1 MYQTKCFWNVI
12 NKYMY
17 MPFNIT
23 SHTNV
28 QFDLEKQSHSML
40 SMHYRS
46 LYHLCLFSHCGVRKP
61 VTTLAL
67 YVCALNA
74 HYFNTDAL
82 KSTVFSGQVFDSRT
96 HFELQKNTTRNK
108 NLSVQLGR
116 NPFFCS
122 HLLCLIWRFSC
133 TIRSHK
139 DWHTHHIMTLT
150 SNRGYVHYFNL
161 LAFLATTFSN
171 DWEIMNVWISISA
184 IKSDF
189 PRFNFSGFTAVL
201 SAWSFTSSEFNPGP
215 GRTFCNWM
223 SIPASENFLLACRH
237 CKTKICEMYNK

>member
-12 NKYMY
+12 NKYMF

-28 QFDLEKQSHSML
+28 QFDLEKQSHSMR

-46 LYHLCLFSHCGVRKP
+46 LYRLCLFSHCGVRKP

-67 YVCALNA
+67 CLCFERSLLQHWRIEVNSVFRSSFWLP
-74 HYFNTDAL
+74 NTFWT
-82 KSTVFSGQVFDSRT
+82 S
-96 HFELQKNTTRNK
+96 KNTTRNK
-108 NLSVQLGR
+108 NLSVQVGR

-139 DWHTHHIMTLT
+139 DWHTHYIMTLT
-150 SNRGYVHYFNL
+150 SNRGYVHEFNL

-189 PRFNFSGFTAVL
+189 PRFNFPGFTAVL

-215 GRTFCNWM
+215 GHTFCNWM
-223 SIPASENFLLACRH
+223 SIPASENFLLTCRH

>member
-1 MYQTKCFWNVI
+1 MSVLWTLTTSTLTHWSQQCFQVKFLTAEHI
-12 NKYMY
+12 
-17 MPFNIT
+17 
-23 SHTNV
+23 
-28 QFDLEKQSHSML
+28 
-40 SMHYRS
+40 
-46 LYHLCLFSHCGVRKP
+46 
-61 VTTLAL
+61 
-67 YVCALNA
+67 LNFKK
-74 HYFNTDAL
+74 HNTQQKFICPSWQ
-82 KSTVFSGQVFDSRT
+82 KSI
-96 HFELQKNTTRNK
+96 
-108 NLSVQLGR
+108 
-116 NPFFCS
+116 FCS

-139 DWHTHHIMTLT
+139 DWHTHHIITLT
-150 SNRGYVHYFNL
+150 SNRGYVHEFNL

-189 PRFNFSGFTAVL
+189 PRFNFPGFTAVL

-223 SIPASENFLLACRH
+223 SIPASENFLLTCRH

>member
-74 HYFNTDAL
+74 HYFNTDVEVNSVFRSSFWQPNTFWTSKKHNTQQKFICPTWQKSIFLFTLAL
-82 KSTVFSGQVFDSRT
+82 PD
-96 HFELQKNTTRNK
+96 L
-108 NLSVQLGR
+108 
-116 NPFFCS
+116 
-122 HLLCLIWRFSC
+122 
-133 TIRSHK
+133 
-139 DWHTHHIMTLT
+139 
-150 SNRGYVHYFNL
+150 
-161 LAFLATTFSN
+161 
-171 DWEIMNVWISISA
+171 
-184 IKSDF
+184 
-189 PRFNFSGFTAVL
+189 AVL
-201 SAWSFTSSEFNPGP
+201 V
-215 GRTFCNWM
+215 
-223 SIPASENFLLACRH
+223 
-237 CKTKICEMYNK
+237 YNKISQRLTYTSHYDIDK

>member
-46 LYHLCLFSHCGVRKP
+46 LYRLCLFSHCGVRKP

-82 KSTVFSGQVFDSRT
+82 KSTVFSGQVSDCRT
-96 HFELQKNTTRNK
+96 HFELQKTQHATK
-108 NLSVQLGR
+108 IYLSKLAEIH
-116 NPFFCS
+116 FLF
-122 HLLCLIWRFSC
+122 
-133 TIRSHK
+133 
-139 DWHTHHIMTLT
+139 TLA
-150 SNRGYVHYFNL
+150 L
-161 LAFLATTFSN
+161 PDL
-171 DWEIMNVWISISA
+171 
-184 IKSDF
+184 
-189 PRFNFSGFTAVL
+189 AVL
-201 SAWSFTSSEFNPGP
+201 V
-215 GRTFCNWM
+215 
-223 SIPASENFLLACRH
+223 
-237 CKTKICEMYNK
+237 YNKISQRLTYTSHYDIDK

>member
-1 MYQTKCFWNVI
+1 MSLLVQSLWSAQACHNLSSLCLCF
-12 NKYMY
+12 
-17 MPFNIT
+17 
-23 SHTNV
+23 
-28 QFDLEKQSHSML
+28 E
-40 SMHYRS
+40 RS
-46 LYHLCLFSHCGVRKP
+46 LLQHWRIEVNSVFRSSFWLP
-61 VTTLAL
+61 
-67 YVCALNA
+67 
-74 HYFNTDAL
+74 NTFWT
-82 KSTVFSGQVFDSRT
+82 S
-96 HFELQKNTTRNK
+96 KNTTRNK
-108 NLSVQLGR
+108 NLSVQVGR

-139 DWHTHHIMTLT
+139 DWHTHHIITLT
-150 SNRGYVHYFNL
+150 SNRGYVHEFNL

-189 PRFNFSGFTAVL
+189 PRFNFPGFTAVL

-223 SIPASENFLLACRH
+223 SIPASENFLLTCRH